1 MSLYTNKRI
10 LVTGGTG
17 SIGSE
22 IVRRLLLEKP
32 QVVRVLSTDDSK
44 QHELAESLKNPE
56 NLRRLIGDVR
66 DLERMR
72 EACQGID
79 LVFHAAA
86 LKHVDAG
93 EYSPMEFVK
102 TNVEGTWN
110 ALKASR
116 ECGVEKF
123 MLISTDKA
131 VNPVSVMGGTK
142 FLAERL
148 VKDINRWPGTRAACV
163 RMGNIKNSRGSL
175 IPKMR
180 KQAAEGGPLTITDR
194 NALRYFI
201 RIEDAVTFIMS
212 AMELMAGGE
221 VFIPDME
228 ELRVADFVEGMAEFA
243 GVGVT
248 YTGLLSGEKVRE
260 ELCTSYEEARR
271 LRHEAI
277 GGVVIAP

>member
-1 MSLYTNKRI
+1 VSFYTDKSI

-32 QVVRVLSTDDSK
+32 RVVRVLSTDDSK
-44 QHELAESLKNPE
+44 QHDLCESLKHPD

-72 EACQGID
+72 EACRDID
-79 LVFHAAA
+79 FVFHAAA

-93 EYSPMEFVK
+93 EYNPMEFVK

-116 ECGVEKF
+116 ECGVQKF

-142 FLAERL
+142 FLAERI
-148 VKDINRWPGTRAACV
+148 VKDINRWPGTRCGCV
-163 RMGNIKNSRGSL
+163 RMGNIRNSRGSL

-194 NALRYFI
+194 KALRYFI
-201 RIEDAVTFIMS
+201 RIEDAVTFILASMKS
-212 AMELMAGGE
+212 MAGGE
-221 VFIPDME
+221 VFIPKME
-228 ELRVADFVEGMAEFA
+228 ELRIADFIEGMAEFA

-248 YTGLLSGEKVRE
+248 YTGFGEGEKDRE
-260 ELCTSYEEARR
+260 ELFTDIEGKRAITDNG
-271 LRHEAI
+271 I
-277 GGVVIAP
+277 GGVVIVP